1 MGRAIADRLFG
12 PHTAFADFI
21 YPAVMF
27 GLGVAVIA
35 AVCIEIARL

>member
-1 MGRAIADRLFG
+1 MGRAIVDHLFG
-12 PHTAFADFI
+12 PHSAFADFI

-35 AVCIEIARL
+35 VVCIEVARL